1 MTENFDRLRKLAGI
15 KPKQVLNESDRGLGT
30 YSLADPDSSDFSL
43 GTKSIPKA
51 KAITVGT
58 RVSGVINFGPYRD
71 KTLTGTVVRLFPVN
85 YAEIEWDN
93 GYKSNSDI
101 RELSLE
107 VNEAEDLVAEST
119 DEYDIGKPTDVYGQY
134 KAKTPEP
141 DFPVDMGE
149 VFSTGSSAGSEGS
162 TLASMDGGGEDHSE
176 VSQSKASEEVASPKA
191 FAEPKEEKADD
202 YSDYFKSD
210 DKPAKEEKAEPE
222 SDDSDSDEAKEEPKD
237 DEGFDKKKVAEAR
250 RFYNLKRLVHRNIA
264 EGTTDF
270 GAAFMAGM
278 HAFDRISDKLIV
290 EHNIN
295 LTSEQEHKI
304 AKAVAVELAYGKST
318 LDTIAESHSV
328 EGRKQGSD
336 YVFEFTDKSMA
347 MIFLNEINESG
358 NCIGRLRYNRGFVEA
373 VVKSFE

>member
-15 KPKQVLNESDRGLGT
+15 KPKQILKES
-30 YSLADPDSSDFSL
+30 A
-43 GTKSIPKA
+43 
-51 KAITVGT
+51 
-58 RVSGVINFGPYRD
+58 
-71 KTLTGTVVRLFPVN
+71 VV
-85 YAEIEWDN
+85 E
-93 GYKSNSDI
+93 
-101 RELSLE
+101 
-107 VNEAEDLVAEST
+107 T
-119 DEYDIGKPTDVYGQY
+119 TTEYDIGKPTDTFGQF
-134 KAKTPEP
+134 KAKPMEP

-149 VFSTGSSAGSEGS
+149 VFSSGSSDSSEGE
-162 TLASMDGGGEDHSE
+162 TLAGMDGAGEDHSE
-176 VSQSKASEEVASPKA
+176 VSQPAGEETSTPKTTEPKASS
-191 FAEPKEEKADD
+191 EPKDD

-210 DKPAKEEKAEPE
+210 AKEEPEAEE
-222 SDDSDSDEAKEEPKD
+222 EEVADEPKEEPKD
-237 DEGFDKKKVAEAR
+237 DEDFDKKKVAEAR
-250 RFYNLKRLVHRNIA
+250 RFYQLKRLVHRNIA

-278 HAFDRISDKLIV
+278 QAFDRISDKLIV

-318 LDTIAESHSV
+318 LESIAESHSV
-328 EGRKQGSD
+328 EGRKQGPNV
-336 YVFEFTDKSMA
+336 VFEFADKAMA